1 MHRTLGCS
9 ALGCSLFHS
18 ANSKRTN
25 HLGVGPSCK
34 QESSRTE
41 YRWARVPAGT
51 RHMGMCEWQ
60 AHPSRSLSFV
70 SVRMAV
76 AIASCAAMRRL
87 WTCDARHTRHQHVA
101 LKGGGHVRGVSGE
114 GSNFAHTPCREDAEQ
129 LVDVAGF
136 QEVRLTPPGRF
147 HPARL
152 AQAEKAPGERRAFA
166 FLAFFV
172 DPFGRPLCPRH
183 DLSSAR
189 NMYPDT
195 NQ

>member
-1 MHRTLGCS
+1 MRQT
-9 ALGCSLFHS
+9 
-18 ANSKRTN
+18 KRARGTSSC
-25 HLGVGPSCK
+25 VG
-34 QESSRTE
+34 
-41 YRWARVPAGT
+41 RWARVPAGT

-87 WTCDARHTRHQHVA
+87 RTYDARHTRHQHVA

-129 LVDVAGF
+129 VVDAAGF
-136 QEVRLTPPGRF
+136 QEGRVAPSGRF

-152 AQAEKAPGERRAFA
+152 AQAENGSSAFA
-166 FLAFFV
+166 WLPGFRISCIL
-172 DPFGRPLCPRH
+172 R
-183 DLSSAR
+183 
-189 NMYPDT
+189 
-195 NQ
+195 